1 MLWKWGRLWC
11 ELAANEQAC
20 RKRRKSHHFYPN
32 HRTALTCSGVSK
44 IAPSHTRIDQPPA
57 PPVLTRSQ
65 PTLSLT
71 DNMLAIVSV
80 AQMALAVERQEVEQ
94 KNKKSFLWKKI
105 SYLLYCISLLAFLV
119 SLLLTRRFSEFKMNW
134 FYYTGTICQVFGF
147 RVLYFPNIH
156 SLAFLPIRL
165 LLKPNIQ

>member
-11 ELAANEQAC
+11 ELAAYEQAC
-20 RKRRKSHHFYPN
+20 RKRRKSHHFHPN

-57 PPVLTRSQ
+57 PPVLTHSQ

-71 DNMLAIVSV
+71 DNMLPKWLS
-80 AQMALAVERQEVEQ
+80 LL
-94 KNKKSFLWKKI
+94 KGKKWSKRTRSPFYEKKI
-105 SYLLYCISLLAFLV
+105 SYLLYCISLLAFLI

-134 FYYTGTICQVFGF
+134 FYYTGTICQVGVFGF
-147 RVLYFPNIH
+147 RVLYFSNIL
-156 SLAFLPIRL
+156 SLAFLPIRP